1 MSGMAK
7 KCLVIG
13 AETLSRV
20 VDIRDRDSMIF
31 ADGAGATLVEGSNMS
46 GGILS
51 HETVT
56 YTDNGEVDIL
66 FFGESYE
73 QDNKDLFIKMQGRK
87 VYEFALSHV
96 PEAMK
101 SCLNQSGVDIQDLKK
116 FLFIRL
122 TKKWMRLL
130 LNVFTGF
137 TKKVPES
144 VLPMNIEFYGNS
156 SVATIP
162 TLFDQVLNDE
172 KEGHHLT
179 EGDVILF
186 ASVGAGMNIN
196 AITYQI

>member
-1 MSGMAK
+1 
-7 KCLVIG
+7 
-13 AETLSRV
+13 
-20 VDIRDRDSMIF
+20 
-31 ADGAGATLVEGSNMS
+31 
-46 GGILS
+46 
-51 HETVT
+51 
-56 YTDNGEVDIL
+56 
-66 FFGESYE
+66 
-73 QDNKDLFIKMQGRK
+73 MQGRK

-116 FLFIRL
+116 IFIHQANEKMDEAIVKRFYRL
-122 TKKWMRLL
+122 YK
-130 LNVFTGF
+130 
-137 TKKVPES
+137 KKVPES

-162 TLFDQVLNDE
+162 TLFDQVLNGE
-172 KEGHHLT
+172 KEGHHLA